1 MTKEKMLDIIMVI
14 SSLES
19 WAYAQKAAFPDYLI
33 EEVAQAVEALKEAIL
48 EGE

>member
-1 MTKEKMLDIIMVI
+1 MIKQKMLGVLMVI

-33 EEVAQAVEALKEAIL
+33 EEVAQAVEALKAAIL